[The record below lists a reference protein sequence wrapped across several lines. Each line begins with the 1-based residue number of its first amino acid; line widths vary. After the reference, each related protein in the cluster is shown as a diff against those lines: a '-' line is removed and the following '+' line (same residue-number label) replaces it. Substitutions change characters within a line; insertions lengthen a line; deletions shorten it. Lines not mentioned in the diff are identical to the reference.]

1 MTEKLYYQDA
11 YLEKFSAC
19 VVSCTQG
26 KKGYEIIL
34 DRSVFYPEGGG
45 QPGDTGI
52 LGGVKV
58 VDTHE
63 KGGEV
68 IHYCEAPLEVGSL
81 VEGEIDFS
89 RRFDFMQQHSGE
101 HIVSGLIHSRFGCD
115 NVGFH
120 MGRDTV
126 TIDFNCAI
134 SAGEL
139 KEIERQANELIWKNI
154 PINASWPDSEELAAL
169 PYRSKKALSGEVRIV
184 ECVGAD
190 MCACCGTHVKSAGE
204 LGLIKLLS
212 VHPFR
217 EGVRIEMLSGK
228 RAYDYVCG
236 AVEQNAAV
244 GALLSAKYDATYAAA
259 KRMQEELVATAYR
272 LTGMENRVFAAIAE
286 KYGAEDE
293 VLIFEEGL
301 SSDAVRR
308 LADALMSRCSG
319 LCAVFSGDDA
329 GGYKYALC
337 KKDGDLRSF
346 IKEMNMALRGRGGG
360 KPFFAQG
367 SVQCTRAEIEA
378 FFEK

>member
-1 MTEKLYYQDA
+1 M
-11 YLEKFSAC
+11 
-19 VVSCTQG
+19 
-26 KKGYEIIL
+26 IL
-34 DRSVFYPEGGG
+34 DRSAFYPEGGG
-45 QPGDTGI
+45 QPGDMGI

-58 VDTHE
+58 LDTHE

-68 IHYCEAPLEVGSL
+68 IHYCDAALEEGAM

-101 HIVSGLIHSRFGCD
+101 HMVSGIIHSRFGCD

-120 MGRDTV
+120 MGKDTV

-134 SAGEL
+134 SAEEL
-139 KEIERQANELIWKNI
+139 KEIESEANVLIWKNI
-154 PINASWPDSEELAAL
+154 PINATWPDAETLAKL
-169 PYRSKKALSGEVRIV
+169 PYRSKKALSGDVRIV

-204 LGLIKLLS
+204 IGLIKLLS

-228 RAYDYVCG
+228 RAYDYVSC
-236 AVEQNAAV
+236 AVEQNGAV
-244 GALLSAKYDATYAAA
+244 GALLSAKYDATFAAA
-259 KRMQEELVATAYR
+259 KRMQEELAATVYR
-272 LTGMENRVFAAIAE
+272 LTAMENRVFAATAE
-286 KYGAEDE
+286 KYQGEED

-301 SSDAVRR
+301 SPDGVRR

-329 GGYKYALC
+329 SGYKYALC
-337 KKDGDLRSF
+337 KKDGDLRAMV
-346 IKEMNMALRGRGGG
+346 KDMNSALNGRGGG

-367 SVQCTRAEIEA
+367 SVSCTQDEINS
-378 FFEK
+378 FFGK